1 MEFDAC
7 AENAGVSNFEAAK
20 AKYARHGYQLP
31 KVVFWNVDSRNRQ
44 QPVTRN
50 EQGVVLVSGCTPRI
64 FSMVASGTLTPYA
77 YMMEVL
83 SGERYKEIA
92 A

>member
-1 MEFDAC
+1 
-7 AENAGVSNFEAAK
+7 
-20 AKYARHGYQLP
+20 
-31 KVVFWNVDSRNRQ
+31 VFWNVDSRSRQ

-77 YMMEVL
+77 YMLEVL
-83 SGERYKEIA
+83 GGERYREIA

>member
-1 MEFDAC
+1 M
-7 AENAGVSNFEAAK
+7 
-20 AKYARHGYQLP
+20 
-31 KVVFWNVDSRNRQ
+31 VFWNVDSRNRQ

-64 FSMVASGTLTPYA
+64 FSMVTSGEISPYA
-77 YMMEVL
+77 YMLEIL
-83 SGERYKEIA
+83 NGERYQGIA